1 MPSLR
6 LSYQLLN
13 IVYLLEASYNAV
25 NLFCYQYKLLL
36 QSWSMKIPGRGV
48 KNVRYGKDQVVLI
61 TLLMYTTIAVTIRS
75 MQKWEDKL
83 L

>member
-25 NLFCYQYKLLL
+25 NLFCYQYKL
-36 QSWSMKIPGRGV
+36 
-48 KNVRYGKDQVVLI
+48 
-61 TLLMYTTIAVTIRS
+61 
-75 MQKWEDKL
+75 DKL
-83 L
+83 ERPFWEYPPQ

>member
-1 MPSLR
+1 
-6 LSYQLLN
+6 
-13 IVYLLEASYNAV
+13 
-25 NLFCYQYKLLL
+25 
-36 QSWSMKIPGRGV
+36 MKIPGRGV